1 MVQLRDNINI
11 LKDAGIQIVGIS
23 FDPVDTLKTFSDANE
38 IPYPLLSDE
47 GSETI
52 QAYGLLFQRGLP
64 HPGTLLIDQSGVIRA
79 KLFEDG
85 YKTRHTIDE
94 LVKAAEKLK

>member
-1 MVQLRDNINI
+1 MVQLRDNIET
-11 LKDAGIQIVGIS
+11 LKGAGLQIVGIS

-38 IPYPLLSDE
+38 IPFPLLSDE
-47 GSETI
+47 GSKTI
-52 QAYGLLFQRGLP
+52 SAYGLLFKRGLP
-64 HPGTLLIDQSGVIRA
+64 HPGTILVDQSGVIRA

-94 LVKAAEKLK
+94 LVKVAGQLK